1 MSTIRDSSSSS
12 AKRAREMLAFS
23 FVDGAG
29 QCGVR
34 GGFWARMMGLL
45 VEREIKATTAVK
57 MHTCR
62 ILGRVYY
69 MFNFVRLYS
78 AVRSRF
84 GKVEVVSLVM
94 VKSFQPHA

>member
-1 MSTIRDSSSSS
+1 MSTIRESSSSS

-23 FVDGAG
+23 FVG
-29 QCGVR
+29 QRGVR
-34 GGFWARMMGLL
+34 GGFWAGLMGLL
-45 VEREIKATTAVK
+45 VERETRATKAVK
-57 MHTCR
+57 MHSCR

-78 AVRSRF
+78 PVRRRF

-94 VKSFQPHA
+94 VKSFQPQT